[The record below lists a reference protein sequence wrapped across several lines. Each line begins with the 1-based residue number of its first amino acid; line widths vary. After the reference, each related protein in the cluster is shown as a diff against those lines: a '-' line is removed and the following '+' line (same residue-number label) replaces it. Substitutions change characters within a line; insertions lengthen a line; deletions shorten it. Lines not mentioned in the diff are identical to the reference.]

1 MATGFGGLRMEVR
14 LWGVRG
20 SLATPMSSSQ
30 LRDKVAA
37 LLADATP
44 ADLADLPAINR
55 YLDRS
60 PHSWTY
66 GGNTSCVEVSF
77 GDQLFVL
84 DSGTGLR
91 ALGVQLLKDGRAG
104 KVGINMFFTH
114 FHWDHICGFPYFA
127 PIYFKDRKIDVWGG
141 RSDAEELLATQM
153 GGAHFP
159 VKWANLASRITCHQL
174 PEDVPTIIAGAEV
187 RILPLIHPDRAYGYR
202 ITYRGRSVCYLTD
215 TEVSKNP
222 HRLNDVY
229 AKFVDGA
236 DVVIVDAMYGFLDY
250 HEKVNFGHSTI
261 FNFIDFFRETA
272 IGELVIFHH
281 DPLASDPAVTALWD
295 DAKRYKSVIAPDA
308 TWKLTAAFE
317 GQHWSLAE
325 SGPVPVVTTEAFAP
339 PRPAPAAVEAKI
351 PAKSEAAAAKPKAT
365 KPKPRPPKAASKSAP
380 AKPRP
385 MRKPASRPPKPRP
398 APRARPAAKTRTA
411 KPKPAARPA
420 RTKPGKRKRS

>member
-1 MATGFGGLRMEVR
+1 MEVR

-20 SLATPMSSSQ
+20 SLATPMSTAQ
-30 LRDKVAA
+30 LRAKVNA
-37 LLADATP
+37 LLAEATP
-44 ADLADLPAINR
+44 ADLADQDAINR
-55 YLDRS
+55 YLDRT

-91 ALGVQLLKDGRAG
+91 SLGQEILKDGRAG

-127 PIYFKDRKIDVWGG
+127 PIYFKDRRIDVWGG

-159 VKWANLASRITCHQL
+159 VKWANLPSRIKCHQL
-174 PEDVPTIIAGAEV
+174 PEDRPTTIAGAEV
-187 RILPLIHPDRAYGYR
+187 RILPLIHPDKAFGYR

-229 AKFVDGA
+229 ARFVDGA

-261 FNFIDFFRETA
+261 FNFIDFFRETT

-281 DPLASDPAVTALWD
+281 DPLASDPSVTALWD

-325 SGPVPVVTTEAFAP
+325 TGPVPAVATEVFAP
-339 PRPAPAAVEAKI
+339 PAPPAPAAAPA
-351 PAKSEAAAAKPKAT
+351 PAKRT
-365 KPKPRPPKAASKSAP
+365 V

-385 MRKPASRPPKPRP
+385 LRGKPAVKPAKPRP
-398 APRARPAAKTRTA
+398 APRARGAPPKARPVAK
-411 KPKPAARPA
+411 ARPA
-420 RTKPGKRKRS
+420 PKARPVAKARPMPKARPAPKARPVAKARKPAKGRKGR